1 MGSILVIDDDR
12 AVLAT
17 IQLLLERDG
26 YAVTVSDNG
35 NSGLQLLKARPFDLI
50 IVDIFMP
57 DMDGLETMNL
67 VHRFKPSL
75 PIIVISGRD
84 FQSASYPP
92 PDFLRMA
99 TELGAV
105 SSLRKPFRPSDLLAA
120 VSRHLPRERSLAS

>member
-26 YAVTVSDNG
+26 HAVTICEDGSK
-35 NSGLQLLKARPFDLI
+35 GLQQLKAQPFDLI

-57 DMDGLETMNL
+57 NMDGLETMSL
-67 VHRFKPSL
+67 VHRHRPSM

-99 TELGAV
+99 TKLGAV
-105 SSLRKPFRPSDLLAA
+105 SGLRKPFRPRDLLDSVHKCLAG
-120 VSRHLPRERSLAS
+120 EKSLAS

>member
-1 MGSILVIDDDR
+1 MASILVIDDDK

-17 IQLLLERDG
+17 VQMLLERDG
-26 YAVTVSDNG
+26 HEVIVSDNG
-35 NSGLQLLKARPFDLI
+35 NEGLRLLKARPFDLI

-67 VHRFKPSL
+67 VHRHRPSM
-75 PIIVISGRD
+75 PILVISGRD

-99 TELGAV
+99 TLLGAV
-105 SSLRKPFRPSDLLAA
+105 SGLRKPFKPRDLLAT
-120 VSRHLPRERSLAS
+120 VNGCLVGEKSFAS